1 MTMGQHLN
9 FVKIEVFEVGSPT
22 PFASDTFSL
31 AFVTS
36 DVRGSTLNKVSEQV
50 SFVYGKLASTITLN
64 GTTFNSCWDAVTN
77 TNC

>member
-1 MTMGQHLN
+1 MGQHLN

-50 SFVYGKLASTITLN
+50 SFVFGKLA
-64 GTTFNSCWDAVTN
+64 
-77 TNC
+77 